1 MDKEKVLGYVNQAKE
16 FVLKYKFAVIGAVA
30 AVVVAIGGWTWYQ
43 AQPKSVTSVVE
54 VSFSGYDGYGVLEYN
69 YEDLSEEIARVSYL
83 KAGFSKDQ
91 AEDLIKGDSVI
102 LAEVDADPDLSGKYS
117 RALAMIGSVSY
128 EFDKTTDLSN
138 GDTIV
143 LKIKTT
149 SSKSPVKKE
158 TKKFTVKGLDKVE
171 KISTKEFLE
180 EYPVEFVGFD
190 GYGSLELPE
199 DEDGYSILSYADG
212 SEPSKLKN
220 GDTVE
225 LEVSSTFLYEL
236 QEEGK
241 KLESDTIEV
250 EVSGLKSITEISN
263 LSEALSKNDTYIKS
277 NYENT
282 SSTTYTL
289 EKQKS
294 YIAYKTGGYYDS
306 SSGQIYLVSV
316 YKVTTASKYSDTT
329 VEYVY
334 YGYRYYINS
343 DNSLDLETANKVSGY
358 ETQDLENLIADL
370 ETEGYAEYTA
380 KSE

>member
-1 MDKEKVLGYVNQAKE
+1 MNKEKVLGYVKQAKE
-16 FVLKYKFAVIGAVA
+16 FVLKHKFAVIGAIVA
-30 AVVVAIGGWTWYQ
+30 LVVAISGWTWYQ

-69 YEDLSEEIARVSYL
+69 YEDLGNEIARVSFL

-91 AEDLIKGDSVI
+91 AEELIKGDSVI
-102 LAEVDADPDLSGKYS
+102 LAEVDSDPYLSAKYS

-149 SSKSPVKKE
+149 SNKSPVKKE
-158 TKKFTVKGLDKVE
+158 TKKFTVEGLDKVE

-180 EYPVEFVGFD
+180 EYTVEYVGYD
-190 GYGSLELPE
+190 GYGGMELPE
-199 DEDGYSILSYADG
+199 DENGNSIFSYSGDNESNN
-212 SEPSKLKN
+212 LKN
-220 GDTVE
+220 GDSIE
-225 LEVSSTFLYEL
+225 LTVSSDFLYQL

-241 KLESDTIEV
+241 KLESDTVEV
-250 EVSGLKSITEISN
+250 EVSGLTSISEVGN
-263 LSEALSKNDTYIKS
+263 LAEALSKNDTYIKS
-277 NYENT
+277 DYENS

-294 YIAYKTGGYYDS
+294 YISYQTGYYDS
-306 SSGQIYLVSV
+306 SSSGQVYLVSV
-316 YKVTTASKYSDTT
+316 YKVTTVSKYSDTT

-334 YGYRYYINS
+334 YGYRYYVKS

>member
-1 MDKEKVLGYVNQAKE
+1 MNKEKVLGYVKQAKE
-16 FVLKYKFAVIGAVA
+16 FVLKHKFAVIGAIVA
-30 AVVVAIGGWTWYQ
+30 LVVAISGWTWYQ

-69 YEDLSEEIARVSYL
+69 YEDLGNEIARVSFL

-91 AEDLIKGDSVI
+91 AEELIKGDSVI
-102 LAEVDADPDLSGKYS
+102 LAEVDSDPYWSAEYS

-149 SSKSPVKKE
+149 SNKSPVKKE
-158 TKKFTVKGLDKVE
+158 TKKFTVEGLDKVE

-180 EYPVEFVGFD
+180 EYPVEFVGYD
-190 GYGSLELPE
+190 GYGGMELPE
-199 DEDGYSILSYADG
+199 DENGNSIFSYSGDNESNN
-212 SEPSKLKN
+212 LKN
-220 GDTVE
+220 GDSIE
-225 LEVSSTFLYEL
+225 LTVSSDFLYQL

-241 KLESDTIEV
+241 KLESDTVEV
-250 EVSGLKSITEISN
+250 EVSGLTSISEVGN
-263 LSEALSKNDTYIKS
+263 LAEALSKNDTYIKS
-277 NYENT
+277 DYENS

-294 YIAYKTGGYYDS
+294 YISYQTGYYDS
-306 SSGQIYLVSV
+306 SSSGQVYLVSV
-316 YKVTTASKYSDTT
+316 YKVTTVSKYSDTT

-334 YGYRYYINS
+334 YGYRYYVKS

>member
-1 MDKEKVLGYVNQAKE
+1 MNKEKVLGYMKQVKE
-16 FVLKYKFAVIGAVA
+16 FVLKHKFAVIGAIVA
-30 AVVVAIGGWTWYQ
+30 LVVAISGWTWYQ

-69 YEDLSEEIARVSYL
+69 YEDLGDEIARVSFL
-83 KAGFSKDQ
+83 KAGFSKGQ
-91 AEDLIKGDSVI
+91 AEELIKGDSVI
-102 LAEVDADPDLSGKYS
+102 LAEVDSDPYLSAKYS

-149 SSKSPVKKE
+149 SNKSPVKKE
-158 TKKFTVKGLDKVE
+158 TKKFTVEGLDKVE

-180 EYPVEFVGFD
+180 EYPVEFVGYD
-190 GYGSLELPE
+190 GYGGMELPE
-199 DEDGYSILSYADG
+199 DENGNSIFSYSGDNESNN
-212 SEPSKLKN
+212 LKN
-220 GDTVE
+220 GDTIE
-225 LEVSSTFLYEL
+225 LTVSSDFLYQL

-241 KLESDTIEV
+241 KLESDTVEV
-250 EVSGLKSITEISN
+250 EVSGLTSISEVGN
-263 LSEALSKNDTYIKS
+263 LAEALSKNDTYIKS
-277 NYENT
+277 DYENS

-294 YIAYKTGGYYDS
+294 YISYQTGYYDS
-306 SSGQIYLVSV
+306 SSSGQVYLVSV
-316 YKVTTASKYSDTT
+316 YKVTTVSKYSDTT

-334 YGYRYYINS
+334 YGYRYYVKS

>member
-180 EYPVEFVGFD
+180 KYPVEFVGFD

-236 QEEGK
+236 REEGK

-282 SSTTYTL
+282 SSTTLYT
-289 EKQKS
+289 
-294 YIAYKTGGYYDS
+294 
-306 SSGQIYLVSV
+306 
-316 YKVTTASKYSDTT
+316 
-329 VEYVY
+329 
-334 YGYRYYINS
+334 
-343 DNSLDLETANKVSGY
+343 
-358 ETQDLENLIADL
+358 
-370 ETEGYAEYTA
+370 
-380 KSE
+380 

>member
-1 MDKEKVLGYVNQAKE
+1 MNKEKVLGYVKQAKE
-16 FVLKYKFAVIGAVA
+16 FVLKHKFAVIGAIVA
-30 AVVVAIGGWTWYQ
+30 LVVAISGWTWYQ

-69 YEDLSEEIARVSYL
+69 YEDLGNEIARVSFL

-91 AEDLIKGDSVI
+91 AEELIKGDSVI
-102 LAEVDADPDLSGKYS
+102 LAEVDSDPYLSAKYS

-149 SSKSPVKKE
+149 SNKSPVKKE
-158 TKKFTVKGLDKVE
+158 TKKFTVEGLDKVE

-180 EYPVEFVGFD
+180 EYPVEFVGYD
-190 GYGSLELPE
+190 GYGGMELPE
-199 DEDGYSILSYADG
+199 DENGNSIFSYSGDNESNN
-212 SEPSKLKN
+212 LKN
-220 GDTVE
+220 GDSIE
-225 LEVSSTFLYEL
+225 LTVSSDFLYQL

-241 KLESDTIEV
+241 KLESDTVEV
-250 EVSGLKSITEISN
+250 EVSGLTSISEVGN
-263 LSEALSKNDTYIKS
+263 LAEALSKNDTYIKS
-277 NYENT
+277 DYENS

-294 YIAYKTGGYYDS
+294 YISYQTGYYDS
-306 SSGQIYLVSV
+306 SSSGQVYLVSV
-316 YKVTTASKYSDTT
+316 YKVTTVSKYSDTT

-334 YGYRYYINS
+334 YGYRYYVKS

>member
-30 AVVVAIGGWTWYQ
+30 ALVVAIGGWTWYQ

-69 YEDLSEEIARVSYL
+69 YEDLTEEIERIAYL

-91 AEDLIKGDSVI
+91 AEDLIQEDSLI
-102 LAEVDADPDLSGKYS
+102 FAEVNTDSELSRKFS
-117 RALAMIGSVSY
+117 RATAMIGSVSY

-138 GDTIV
+138 GDTVV
-143 LKIKTT
+143 LTIKTT

-171 KISTKEFLE
+171 KISTEEFLK

-190 GYGSLELPE
+190 GYGSVELPV
-199 DEDGYSILSYADG
+199 DEYDYSILSYADG
-212 SEPSKLKN
+212 SEPSNLKN

-236 QEEGK
+236 QQEGK

-250 EVSGLKSITEISN
+250 EVSGLTAITEISN
-263 LSEALSKNDTYIKS
+263 LTEALAKNDTYIKS
-277 NYENT
+277 SYENT

-294 YIAYKTGGYYDS
+294 YIAYKTGYYDS
-306 SSGQIYLVSV
+306 SSNQIYLVSV
-316 YKVTTASKYSDTT
+316 YKVTTVSKYSDTT

-343 DNSLDLETANKVSGY
+343 DNTLDLETANKVSGY

-370 ETEGYAEYTA
+370 ETEGFAEYTA
-380 KSE
+380 TSE